1 MTKKKRGCGLII
13 VLVLT
18 ATLIFG
24 VRWAWKYYRLPSL
37 PDRKEY
43 KTLEERSDK
52 ALAYAKAHNMSEKY
66 ALFVDYG
73 LPSGTPRM
81 FMWDF
86 EKQEVIATTY
96 VMHGPGGGS
105 TAERARFSNKP
116 GSKCSALGRFMVTR
130 DHGIRLTAGLPVRV
144 CAGASLLLP
153 YHNAISRNPLRIDGS
168 GGAFGKVVLS
178 GNSPCALLEVRDV
191 FESTEWTTLPNGT
204 YGATGSGAE
213 FVRDDLFAGTG
224 VLTVGAWTDGTV
236 IMIR

>member
-130 DHGIRLTAGLPVRV
+130 DHGIRLKRSYRLKGMDLDNQSAYARGLMIHPAKWVNSMCWKEYIPLNATACSGCVTV
-144 CAGASLLLP
+144 ASRGMDQIVYMVNKERKPLLLWN
-153 YHNAISRNPLRIDGS
+153 YCSKGDS
-168 GGAFGKVVLS
+168 
-178 GNSPCALLEVRDV
+178 D
-191 FESTEWTTLPNGT
+191 
-204 YGATGSGAE
+204 
-213 FVRDDLFAGTG
+213 
-224 VLTVGAWTDGTV
+224 
-236 IMIR
+236 